1 MSEIAENV
9 SLEMSNVISYR
20 GKVTQLQLQE
30 ISRDMERII
39 TSNNAKKNGSGERN
53 CSSISDKLKWAD
65 IWLRECR
72 QTVYLYKI

>member
-9 SLEMSNVISYR
+9 SLEMSNVIFYR

-39 TSNNAKKNGSGERN
+39 TSNNAKKNGSGERCAQLQLN
-53 CSSISDKLKWAD
+53 K
-65 IWLRECR
+65 R
-72 QTVYLYKI
+72 QVKMGRYLAA

>member
-30 ISRDMERII
+30 ISRDMERIS
-39 TSNNAKKNGSGERN
+39 TSNNAKKNGSGERCAQLQLN
-53 CSSISDKLKWAD
+53 K
-65 IWLRECR
+65 R
-72 QTVYLYKI
+72 QVKMGRYLAA